1 MRIRH
6 ALLAASALAWS
17 SVAFGQ
23 SAASDFTHAKRF
35 DANRQLVAEI
45 SPDPDGTGPR
55 KYAAT
60 RYKYDDAGRLI
71 KVERGELAN
80 WKSED
85 VLPDNWG
92 ADFMVFE
99 AVETAYDAMGRK
111 IVEKRTDGASSV
123 PTVHSLTQFSY
134 DNAGRLECT
143 AVRMTQATFSAT
155 LPGACEL
162 SGSAPA
168 DPDRITR
175 NTYDAAGQLI
185 KVTKALLTPDQVDY
199 AKYDYTPTGKRQT
212 VIDANG
218 NVARMT
224 YDGHDRQAA
233 WYFPSKTAIG
243 SASTDDFEAY
253 EYDPN
258 GNRKKLTKRDG
269 KIIEF
274 DYDAL
279 NRVTKKDIPDG
290 ATTDVYY
297 KYDLRGLQ
305 TEARFGSTSGQGLF
319 QQYDGFGR
327 LKKAITN
334 QGLSTAR
341 ELEFTWDK
349 NGNRDSI
356 KHPDGTIFT
365 QEFDGLDR
373 LEWIKQAESPQI
385 QLGYHSHGALYFISR
400 ANTLNTVI
408 YYNGALQPWVLAH
421 DLAGTGSDLNV
432 TFGYN
437 PAGQMTSR
445 NRDNEAYRFT
455 DHATTDR
462 SYTRNGLNQYTLA
475 ETTSQTKAFC
485 YDKNGNL
492 TSDGTSAYKYDVE
505 NRLIEVWPAAN
516 PACPNGETVYA
527 GQRQV
532 LLSYDPMGRL
542 HQVSGVTTRTFLYD
556 GDELVAE
563 YQGTALTHR
572 YVHGAGADDP
582 LIWYEGSD
590 LTSRR
595 FYHADHQGSVI
606 AVSDGGNQP
615 YAINAYDEYGIP
627 NEDNK
632 GAFQYTGQ
640 VWLPEIRM
648 YHYKARIYSP
658 TLGRFLQVDPIG
670 YDDQVNLYAFVAND
684 PLNGTDP
691 TGQQICP
698 PRTSC
703 PKVPIG
709 QRQSPIPAKTRADK
723 LNFAA
728 NVTGGLAL
736 AKEHQVKIAV
746 KLSPAKPELL
756 RPLKAGGV
764 ATAALSAGLN
774 YSANKAEG
782 RSTASAIVGAAVET
796 GVGSGFVG
804 GSAALGGTFAG
815 PWGAAGAGLAA
826 FGADWVFNG
835 SENAGTASM
844 NTFEGIRPRM
854 QQFGDAMQRWLDS
867 KAEEAVDAAVP
878 E

>member
-6 ALLAASALAWS
+6 ALLAASALACS
-17 SVAFGQ
+17 NVAFAQ
-23 SAASDFTHAKRF
+23 SSASDFTYAKRF

-55 KYAAT
+55 KFAAT

-92 ADFMVFE
+92 GDFTVFE
-99 AVETAYDAMGRK
+99 AVETAYDSMSRK
-111 IVEKRTDGASSV
+111 IVEKRTDGASST

-162 SGSAPA
+162 SGGTPA
-168 DPDRITR
+168 EPDRITR

-243 SASTDDFEAY
+243 SASTDDVEAY
-253 EYDPN
+253 EYDAN
-258 GNRKKLTKRDG
+258 GNRNKLTKRDG

-373 LEWIKQAESPQI
+373 LEWIKQAGSPQI
-385 QLGYHSHGALYFISR
+385 QLGYHSRGALYFISR

-421 DLAGTGSDLNV
+421 DLAGTGSDLNI

-445 NRDNEAYRFT
+445 HRDNEAYRFT

-475 ETTSQTKAFC
+475 ETASETRAFC

-516 PACPNGETVYA
+516 PACPNGETIYA

-542 HQVSGVTTRTFLYD
+542 HQVAGATTRTFLYD
-556 GDELVAE
+556 GDELVGE
-563 YQGTALTHR
+563 YQGTALTQR
-572 YVHGAGADDP
+572 YVHGAGVDDP

-590 LTSRR
+590 LAVRR
-595 FYHADHQGSVI
+595 FYHVDHQGSVI

-627 NEDNK
+627 NANNK

-640 VWLPEIRM
+640 VWLPEIGM

-658 TLGRFLQVDPIG
+658 TLGRFLQTDPIG
-670 YDDQVNLYAFVAND
+670 YEDQVNLYAYVTND
-684 PLNGTDP
+684 PLNSRDPDGKEEVWVYPNKIIIAVPIVNNSHLPDATVIEGFKISGKTSDGITVITTAAIAKRFDTVSVSTDP
-691 TGQQICP
+691 KLQRSITD
-698 PRTSC
+698 T
-703 PKVPIG
+703 IG
-709 QRQSPIPAKTRADK
+709 GRNITLRSSAGKDTVRHEAGHA
-723 LNFAA
+723 L
-728 NVTGGLAL
+728 GGGDQY
-736 AKEHQVKIAV
+736 K
-746 KLSPAKPELL
+746 
-756 RPLKAGGV
+756 GGV
-764 ATAALSAGLN
+764 A
-774 YSANKAEG
+774 
-782 RSTASAIVGAAVET
+782 
-796 GVGSGFVG
+796 
-804 GSAALGGTFAG
+804 
-815 PWGAAGAGLAA
+815 
-826 FGADWVFNG
+826 ADGQVL
-835 SENAGTASM
+835 
-844 NTFEGIRPRM
+844 RR
-854 QQFGDAMQRWLDS
+854 
-867 KAEEAVDAAVP
+867 AVP
-878 E
+878 GGQNSLMGGDTSIRRAPNAQTMDEIRDQALKSQRNTIHFCSPGEKPSACSKGD